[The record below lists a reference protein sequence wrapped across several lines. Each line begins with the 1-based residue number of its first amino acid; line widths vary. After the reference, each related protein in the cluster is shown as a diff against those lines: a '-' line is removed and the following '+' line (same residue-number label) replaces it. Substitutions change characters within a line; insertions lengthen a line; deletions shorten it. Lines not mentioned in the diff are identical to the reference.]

1 MTDAV
6 PFVLVDK
13 IRSENGQK
21 PGAVEMRE
29 LGGSVRGFAFRCPCG
44 CGCESYLPIAGPD
57 KSEGWVWDGNRDRP
71 TLTPSILQSGLPC
84 KWHGYLT
91 DGEFRQC

>member
-1 MTDAV
+1 MNIPAI
-6 PFVLVDK
+6 FVEDV
-13 IRSENGQK
+13 RSEAGQQ

-29 LGGSVRGFAFRCPCG
+29 RDGEVCGFAFRCPCG
-44 CGCESYLPIAGPD
+44 CGFESWLPVNRGD
-57 KSEGWVWDGNRDRP
+57 NGWNWNGDRERP

-91 DGEFRQC
+91 DGEFRPC